1 MGNEPSDKV
10 ENTELGTFSDS
21 KLLNVNG
28 SNIMEENASQKV
40 KIFGPKTFQRRFFDA
55 ACKTR
60 QKKGSDSSNEQPAT
74 ESIAQHQVQLTG
86 GFRSLVPSEK
96 GGPGSHHAYN

>member
-10 ENTELGTFSDS
+10 ENTEQGTFSDS

-55 ACKTR
+55 AQKTR
-60 QKKGSDSSNEQPAT
+60 
-74 ESIAQHQVQLTG
+74 
-86 GFRSLVPSEK
+86 
-96 GGPGSHHAYN
+96 